1 MGRVRQD
8 ETSSEYAQRVGSHW
22 ARRETAVRSWWQSP
36 VVLSEIQ
43 RRITGQAGKPVE
55 EYFRDRYCPEA
66 LGRGLSLGAGGG
78 QLERSMLELGVCEE
92 ILGVDISEA
101 RVEHANAAVPGA
113 LHGRLCF
120 ECHNLET
127 WRPEGR
133 FDLVIARDVLHH
145 IVGLETLCEALDEM
159 LRPGSLLYVD
169 EYVGPARFQWTDK
182 QLEVIA
188 RLLDR
193 LSPSLV
199 QDLVDPSLGSRRRAQ
214 RPTVEGMIAADPS
227 ESVRSDEIAGILG
240 DRFDLLERRAYG
252 GAVFHQLFNRIMG
265 NFAGSDDLVRT
276 LVEIDF
282 LLCDE
287 GVLET
292 NYEWTVY
299 RTRT

>member
-1 MGRVRQD
+1 
-8 ETSSEYAQRVGSHW
+8 VGAHW
-22 ARRETAVRSWWQSP
+22 ASGGSAVRSWWQSP
-36 VVLSEIQ
+36 VVVGEVQ
-43 RRITGQAGKPVE
+43 RRITGQADKPVE
-55 EYFRDRYCPEA
+55 EYFRDRHCPRS
-66 LGRGLSLGAGGG
+66 LGRGLSLGAGEGR
-78 QLERSMLELGVCEE
+78 LERSMLELGVCDE

-101 RVEHANAAVPGA
+101 RVERATAAIPGA
-113 LHGRLCF
+113 LGKRLAF

-127 WRPEGR
+127 WRPSGH

-145 IVGLETLCEALDEM
+145 IARLEALCDALEEL

-199 QDLVDPSLGSRRRAQ
+199 ADLIEPARGSRRRAQ
-214 RPTVEGMIAADPS
+214 RPTVENMIAADPS
-227 ESVRSDEIAGILG
+227 ESVRSDELAGILAS
-240 DRFDLLERRAYG
+240 RFDVVERRPYG

-265 NFAGSDDLVRT
+265 NFADDDDLVRT

-292 NYEWTVY
+292 NYQWCVY
-299 RTRT
+299 RTRRHR

>member
-1 MGRVRQD
+1 MKRVDYD
-8 ETSSEYAQRVGSHW
+8 ETSDEYAARVGAHW
-22 ARRETAVRSWWQSP
+22 AHGGSAVRSWWQSP
-36 VVLSEIQ
+36 VVVGEIQ
-43 RRITGQAGKPVE
+43 RRITGHADTPVE
-55 EYFRDRYCPEA
+55 TYFRDRYCPRP
-66 LGRGLSLGAGGG
+66 LGRGQSLGAGEG
-78 QLERSMLELGVCEE
+78 QFERSMLELGVCEE
-92 ILGVDISEA
+92 ILGIDISEA
-101 RVEHANAAVPGA
+101 RVERANAAVPQP
-113 LHGRLCF
+113 LRGRLSF

-127 WRPEGR
+127 WRPDGQ

-145 IVGLETLCEALDEM
+145 IARLAALCEALGQI
-159 LRPGSLLYVD
+159 LRPNSLLYVD

-199 QDLVDPSLGSRRRAQ
+199 ADLVEPARGSRRHAQ
-214 RPTVEGMIAADPS
+214 RPDVEDMIAADPS
-227 ESVRSDEIAGILG
+227 ESVRSNEIAGILCA
-240 DRFDLLERRAYG
+240 RFDLLERRAYG

-265 NFAGSDDLVRT
+265 NFAGQDDLVRT

-299 RTRT
+299 RTRR